1 LARPDPACGLGGRV
15 GFEEGAFEAG
25 GEDLAGGGGA
35 GYAGADDSY
44 AFFWSLGCNS
54 GSLLFS
60 DLFRSV
66 SGGLD
71 SRMII
76 SMFRRRVEHH

>member
-35 GYAGADDSY
+35 GYAGTDYGY
-44 AFFWSLGCNS
+44 AFSWLWAWELGVVRGRLMVVWNA
-54 GSLLFS
+54 GLF
-60 DLFRSV
+60 LRWGV
-66 SGGLD
+66 RVGVGRVTYGL
-71 SRMII
+71 
-76 SMFRRRVEHH
+76 